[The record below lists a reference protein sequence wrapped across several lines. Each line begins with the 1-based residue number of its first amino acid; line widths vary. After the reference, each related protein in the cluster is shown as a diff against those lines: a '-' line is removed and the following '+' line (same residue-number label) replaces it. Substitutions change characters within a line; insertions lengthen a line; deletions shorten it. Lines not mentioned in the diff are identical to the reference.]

1 MAFAYQGVRR
11 NVACIFLAALL
22 AACTPNVPRTEEL
35 SNINLPTSTSPAE
48 TLVPPTPARKV
59 DLTPIPPGLESWAA
73 NGETM
78 DSATPAPEDL
88 PDAVQAAM
96 RRLSDLLDITTD
108 QIEVVSVTHV
118 QWRDECLGISS
129 PGSVCPQVI
138 TPGWVIV
145 LQAEDQEY
153 TFHTDET
160 GGRVRRR

>member
-1 MAFAYQGVRR
+1 MVFVNQGIWR
-11 NVACIFLAALL
+11 NVACLFLAALL
-22 AACTPNVPRTEEL
+22 VACMPNVPLAEEL
-35 SNINLPTSTSPAE
+35 SSIKMPTSTNPAQTIE
-48 TLVPPTPARKV
+48 PPIPAMKA
-59 DLTPIPPGLESWAA
+59 DFTPISPDIESWAT
-73 NGETM
+73 NGEIM
-78 DSATPAPEDL
+78 DPVTPAPEEL

-96 RRLSDLLDITTD
+96 RRLSDLLNITID
-108 QIEVVSVTHV
+108 QIEVVSANHV

-129 PGSVCPQVI
+129 PSSVCPQVI